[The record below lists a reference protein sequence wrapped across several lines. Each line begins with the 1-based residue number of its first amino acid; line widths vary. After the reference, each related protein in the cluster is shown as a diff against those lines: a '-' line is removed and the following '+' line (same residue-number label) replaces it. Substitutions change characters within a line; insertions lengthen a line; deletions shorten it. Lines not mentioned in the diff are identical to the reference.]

1 MNNVYNLLSILCH
14 CLEMIKYK
22 MHKNTPESDEENVLI
37 WRIKVDHNMFR
48 MRNVLTDSMI
58 NNINWLL
65 WPILFCGDDFY
76 EIVDVFF
83 KAWH

>member
-22 MHKNTPESDEENVLI
+22 IHKNMPESDKENVLI
-37 WRIKVDHNMFR
+37 WQIKLDHNMFR

-65 WPILFCGDDFY
+65 
-76 EIVDVFF
+76 
-83 KAWH
+83 

>member
-1 MNNVYNLLSILCH
+1 
-14 CLEMIKYK
+14 

-37 WRIKVDHNMFR
+37 WQIKVDHMFQ

-65 WPILFCGDDFY
+65 
-76 EIVDVFF
+76 
-83 KAWH
+83 